1 MIVYQRKECKQGKRN
16 VLKGKTVV
24 STLEVPE
31 ELEKCEAQA
40 NLKKNKWSSRGRRNQ
55 VKAVEE
61 IETTSEEDE
70 KDPEIEVLDVI
81 AVVPFRC

>member
-40 NLKKNKWSSRGRRNQ
+40 NLKKNKWGSRGRRNQ